1 MCDVPAGY
9 LGPMTDRPALLHT
22 VLDAEDP
29 RELADFYA
37 ELLGLKF
44 RDHDDPDWLV
54 LLDGGRQVLAF
65 QRVSS
70 LKRSTWPD
78 PAVPQQLHLDLTV
91 ATIGALYE
99 YRREAERLGATLLLD
114 RSEDEEEP
122 LYVLADP
129 AGHPFCIF
137 VR

>member
-1 MCDVPAGY
+1 
-9 LGPMTDRPALLHT
+9 MTDRPALLHT

-44 RDHDDPDWLV
+44 RDHDDEDWLV
-54 LLDGGRQVLAF
+54 LVDDAGRQVLAF

-91 ATIGALYE
+91 PTIGALYE
-99 YRREAERLGATLLLD
+99 NRRGAEALGATLLLD

-122 LYVLADP
+122 LYVFADP
-129 AGHPFCIF
+129 AGHPFCIM